1 MKLKVFSVDG
11 LKVQEKV
18 FSKLPVLEKNKGKQA
33 LRDFI
38 IAYQANQRQGNA
50 CTKTRSNVSGG
61 NRKPWK
67 QKGTGMARHGSRR
80 SPIWV
85 GGGVAFGPKPR
96 NFSKKITQKVK
107 TLAFKRALID
117 RALDQDINL
126 IESFYIDKPKTKI
139 FNKIIFNIFPKGKIL
154 IVDKSIHNNI
164 YLAAKNIS
172 RISICN
178 DSSLNAWELI
188 RFKKILFSEQA
199 FQCILNRFEYQ
210 TDRNN

>member
-11 LKVQEKV
+11 LKAQEKI
-18 FSKLPVLEKNKGKQA
+18 FSKLPVLETNKGKQA

-38 IAYQANQRQGNA
+38 IAYQSNQRQGNA
-50 CTKTRSNVSGG
+50 CTKTRSSASGG

-96 NFSKKITQKVK
+96 SFSKKITQKVK
-107 TLAFKRALID
+107 ALAFKRALIN
-117 RALDQDINL
+117 RILDKDIDL
-126 IESFYIDKPKTKI
+126 IESLHVDKPKTKI
-139 FNKIIFNIFPKGKIL
+139 FNKIIFNIYPKGKIL
-154 IVDKSIHNNI
+154 IVDKKLQNNI
-164 YLAAKNIS
+164 CLASKNIS
-172 RISICN
+172 RISIC
-178 DSSLNAWELI
+178 DYSSLNAWELI

-199 FQCILNRFEYQ
+199 FQCILNKIACSK
-210 TDRNN
+210 DRN